1 MGIGLRATT
10 VPTHLHTYLT
20 TRPLRML
27 YLDGQSA
34 VLTTLG
40 TLDAQTALLRSHI
53 NPNPGM
59 DFIYDETT
67 RGTELCA
74 LAARLQLDGIVR
86 MDAGFEALVC
96 DFEAA
101 GVVEAVVANVTV
113 PGKGGSKGDIGDLPD
128 DPTRAPPEGNGD
140 IYAERYGWEWV
151 RSGTWHYGGYGAAG
165 DENDRESRVQVETC
179 GMLSFYSPLLRSLS
193 GKHHGFNVDGPSYP
207 TFESG
212 WGLRRGHRL
221 LGISREDARMA
232 GEWVREV
239 SSILQARSDG
249 VSFFSPSTWFE
260 EKDVPCSGIN
270 WQAITETIVSQHK
283 GRILEISAALSRQR
297 DGMLSTS
304 DLFEHVRDLSH
315 AALQPF
321 VQYPTNEART
331 VEDIKRLTL
340 DRCSNLYTKYV
351 PAGTYNRFEALLEDS
366 IQLVMGRICKYEWE
380 AFEWSERHSTDLL
393 RHPHD
398 QPESEEDETT
408 RQSEDIIR
416 PPDETIKTF
425 METTKAFIEWIG
437 WDIWTRC
444 PEPCAWN
451 VC

>member
-10 VPTHLHTYLT
+10 APTHIHTFLT

-40 TLDAQTALLRSHI
+40 TLDAQTALLRSYI
-53 NPNPGM
+53 DPNPDM
-59 DFIYDETT
+59 DFIYDDTT
-67 RGTELCA
+67 RGNELCA
-74 LAARLQLDGIVR
+74 LAAKLQLDGIVR

-113 PGKGGSKGDIGDLPD
+113 PEKGGSRDLPD

-140 IYAERYGWEWV
+140 MYAERYGWEWA

-165 DENDRESRVQVETC
+165 DGNDRESRVQVETC

-193 GKHHGFNVDGPSYP
+193 GKHRGFNLDGPSYP

-212 WGLRRGHRL
+212 WGLGRGHRL

-232 GEWVREV
+232 REWVREV
-239 SSILQARSDG
+239 SSILRARSNG
-249 VSFFSPSTWFE
+249 VSFLSPSTWFE
-260 EKDVPCSGIN
+260 GKDMTCSGIN
-270 WQAITETIVSQHK
+270 WQAITETIVGQHK
-283 GRILEISAALSRQR
+283 GRILEISAALSHQQ

-304 DLFEHVRDLSH
+304 DLFEHVRGLSH

-321 VQYPTNEART
+321 VQYPTKEASM

-340 DRCSNLYTKYV
+340 DRCSNLYTKHV
-351 PAGTYNRFEALLEDS
+351 PAGTYNRFEALLKDN
-366 IQLVMGRICKYEWE
+366 IQLVVDRICKYEWE

-408 RQSEDIIR
+408 RQSENIIR
-416 PPDETIKTF
+416 PRDETIKTF
-425 METTKAFIEWIG
+425 METTKAFIKWIG
-437 WDIWTRC
+437 WDLWTHC
-444 PEPCAWN
+444 PDPCAWN